1 MDNTKKLD
9 MLLHFNKVE
18 ALGRIFLEAVDYG
31 IPLIGFN
38 EGGIGEVS
46 DSMGLNDMMVDG
58 NDDLWMEQMYDEMIT
73 MHSRWTPE
81 VYCHAA
87 DVLDNEYNPQV
98 YTCKVEDL
106 LRWTRV
112 E

>member
-46 DSMGLNDMMVDG
+46 DSMKLNDMMVDG
-58 NDDLWMEQMYDEMIT
+58 NDEHWMEQMYRKMMT
-73 MHSRWTPE
+73 MHKRWTPD
-81 VYCHAA
+81 VYGRAA
-87 DVLDNEYNPQV
+87 DVLYNEYNPQV
-98 YTCKVEDL
+98 YTRKVEEL
-106 LRWTRV
+106 L
-112 E
+112 